1 MTNIVAVT
9 SKVEHAGAILMWT
22 LRGATDLAALTRAW
36 DAAGLDITKLPEAPT
51 PATALRRAVNELREK
66 HRFVRSMG
74 KGGGFAIVKEDEDL
88 DAGGDPFKIEM
99 KVKLDAVGRLTV
111 EGGGSDQRSELRESF
126 EKHAAE
132 LSTEDVSAWLVALIP
147 SLDGV
152 PMRGGGGVY
161 FIPYANLPRLN
172 SIVDALKASTGHAI
186 YRVPAVNESDDNS
199 RSDIVQAILDS
210 IEAEAADEVDG
221 MTADLAA
228 EKYGARGYEH
238 RIERTDAVEA
248 KVSRYEALVGGKLD
262 ALRGRLVSLRAAL
275 TVAVVKAQ
283 QNEEKRSGGSAQQ
296 SLANL

>member
-1 MTNIVAVT
+1 MNVVAVT
-9 SKVEHAGAILMWT
+9 SKVAHAGVILMWT
-22 LRGATDLAALTRAW
+22 LRGATDLAALTTAW
-36 DAAGLDITKLPEAPT
+36 SLAGLDERDLPEAPT
-51 PATALRRAVNELREK
+51 PATALRRAVNELREA

-74 KGGGFAIVKEDEDL
+74 KGGGFAIVQEDPDL
-88 DAGGDPFKIEM
+88 ATDAAFKIEM
-99 KVKLDAVGRLTV
+99 KVRLDTVGRLLITPA
-111 EGGGSDQRSELRESF
+111 SDAGEDLRASF
-126 EKHAAE
+126 EKHATE
-132 LSTEDVSAWLVALIP
+132 LSTEDVSAWLVGLIP

-161 FIPYANLPRLN
+161 FIPFAHLPRLN
-172 SIVDALKASTGHAI
+172 AIVDVLRAATGHAI
-186 YRVPAVNESDDNS
+186 YRVPAVDESDDNS

-262 ALRGRLVSLRAAL
+262 ALRERLVGLRAAL

-283 QNEEKRSGGSAQQ
+283 QNEERRSGGHAGQ

>member
-1 MTNIVAVT
+1 MKIVAVSERVT
-9 SKVEHAGAILMWT
+9 TAGAILMWT
-22 LRGATDLAALTRAW
+22 LRGATDIAALTAAW
-36 DAAGLDITKLPEAPT
+36 SREGLDLGALPEAPT
-51 PATALRRAVNELREK
+51 PATALRRAVNEQREK

-88 DAGGDPFKIEM
+88 DALDPFTIEM
-99 KVKLDAVGRLTV
+99 KARLDPVGRLV
-111 EGGGSDQRSELRESF
+111 IEGGSSEVRSDLRVAF
-126 EKHAAE
+126 DRFTAE

-161 FIPYANLPRLN
+161 FIPRTSLAHLAR
-172 SIVDALKASTGHAI
+172 IVTALKAATAHAV
-186 YRVPAVNESDDNS
+186 YRIPAIDESDDAD
-199 RSDIVQAILDS
+199 RSDVVQAILDS
-210 IEAEAADEVDG
+210 IEAEAADEVAG

-228 EKYGARGYEH
+228 EKFGARGYEH

-262 ALRGRLVSLRAAL
+262 ALRAKLVSLRAAL

-283 QNEEKRSGGSAQQ
+283 QNEEKRTGGNCAQQ